1 MNVNFTERTDNMKFT
16 IFTADCMG
24 NAQNTLYPNKKV
36 ITAECDLKRATAY
49 DHVCAEYKNNI
60 RSEANFII
68 ADVVPMDCDNDHSDS
83 ADDWITPEKLSEA
96 LSDVA
101 FCVTYSRH
109 HMLPKGGKSARP
121 RFHVLFP
128 VTPCSD
134 PVTYKE
140 IKKSIHKELRFFD
153 ANALDAARF
162 LYGSANEVY
171 WHEGSLSIED
181 WILMMKNRSSI
192 PEGQR
197 NNTMSKIAG
206 KLAIRFGNAEMG
218 HKKFLEFAERCDP
231 PLSDEELDKI
241 WKSAC
246 KFGNKVMSQEGYV
259 PPDEYGRNPMI
270 PDDFSDVG
278 EARTLVDCY
287 GDGLVYTT
295 ATSYL
300 RYNGTYWEES
310 DEAAMLAMIEHT
322 DAQLEYAE
330 NKTEEIIQQLSGAG
344 IAKEDAVKGGKK
356 FKDRLN
362 EDQANLYAEFEF
374 MDRYK
379 AFVMKYRNVR
389 SLTSALEAAKPM
401 VLKRPDEL
409 DSDPMLLNTPGGTY
423 YLPDGLDGWRPT
435 EAGDL
440 LTKVTAAVPSEEGKE
455 LWENAL
461 KVFFRG
467 DKELIDYVQ
476 LIGGMCIV
484 GKVYT
489 EAMIIAY
496 GDGRNGKS
504 TFWNVL
510 YKVLGSYSGNI
521 SADAL
526 TVNCKRNVKP
536 EMAELKGKRLIIA
549 AELQEGMRLNTSV
562 VKQLCS
568 TDAVFA
574 EKKFKA
580 PFSFEPSHTL
590 VLYTNHLPKVG
601 ASDDGTWRRLIVIP
615 FDAKIDGTTDIKNYT
630 QYLVDNAGG
639 AVLAWLIE
647 GARKLITADF
657 KIKRPLCVKRAIGA
671 YREGNDWLGGFIKE
685 CCEVDPSYREK
696 SGELYKRYREY
707 CSDNGEFTRSTTDFY
722 GALEQAGYKRKR
734 TSAGSFIWGVRLQ
747 LDFLK

>member
-1 MNVNFTERTDNMKFT
+1 MKFT
-16 IFTADCMG
+16 LFTADCSG
-24 NAQNTLYPNKKV
+24 NAGNTMYPNKKV
-36 ITAECDLKRATAY
+36 ITAECDLKKAVAF

-60 RSEANFII
+60 RSENNFII
-68 ADVVPMDCDNDHSDS
+68 ADVVPMDCDNDHSDCE
-83 ADDWITPEKLSEA
+83 DDWVTPEKLSEA

-101 FCVTYSRH
+101 FCITYSRH
-109 HMLPKGGKSARP
+109 NMLPKGNKSARP

-134 PVTYKE
+134 PVVYKE
-140 IKKSIHKELRFFD
+140 IKKSIYNELRFFD

-162 LYGSANEVY
+162 LYGSVNEVF

-181 WILMMKNRSSI
+181 WILMMKSRRSI

-197 NNTMSKIAG
+197 NNTMSHIAG
-206 KLAIRFGNAEMG
+206 KLIKRFGGGEDT
-218 HKKFLEFAERCDP
+218 HKKFLEKAAECDP
-231 PLSDEELDKI
+231 PLDDEELEKI
-241 WKSAC
+241 WNSAC
-246 KFGNKVMSQEGYV
+246 KFGAKVMSQDGYIS
-259 PPDEYGRNPMI
+259 PEEYGNDPMI
-270 PDDFSDVG
+270 PEDFSDVG
-278 EARTLVDCY
+278 EARTLVDCF
-287 GDGLVYTT
+287 GDELVFTT

-310 DEAAMLAMIEHT
+310 DEAAVLAMIEHT
-322 DAQLEYAE
+322 DAQLEYAGNRYE
-330 NKTEEIIQQLSGAG
+330 AAMQKMLNAG
-344 IAKEDAVKGGKK
+344 IAKEDALRGGKK
-356 FKDRLN
+356 FKEGLDAEQL
-362 EDQANLYAEFEF
+362 DLYSEFEF
-374 MDRYK
+374 IDKYK
-379 AFVMKYRNVR
+379 SFVMKYRNIR

-409 DSDPMLLNTPGGTY
+409 DADPMLLNTPGGTY
-423 YLPDGLDGWRPT
+423 YLPDGLNGWRTT
-435 EAGDL
+435 EPSDL
-440 LTKVTAAVPSEEGKE
+440 LTKVTAAVPSEEGKD
-455 LWENAL
+455 LWDAAL
-461 KVFFRG
+461 KVFFRD

-615 FDAKIDGTTDIKNYT
+615 FDAKIGDTTDIKNYT

-647 GARKLITADF
+647 GAQKLIAADF
-657 KIKRPLCVKRAIGA
+657 HIEHPECVKRAIGT
-671 YREGNDWLGGFIKE
+671 YREDNDWLGEFIKD
-685 CCEVDPSYREK
+685 CCEVDSTYQER

-707 CSDNGEFTRSTTDFY
+707 CSDNGEFSRSTTDFY
-722 GALEQAGYKRKR
+722 MALEQNGFKRKR
-734 TSAGSFIWGVRLQ
+734 TGARNLIIGLRLQ
-747 LDFLK
+747 FDFLN